1 VTINE
6 DMAERLS
13 RGTILI
19 GSASTDTITSGQWQ
33 DFLAEA
39 SANFALDDP
48 GLSNTLAEM
57 ATCYLAFHY
66 IAGATDAGMKSENFL
81 DYSYTREAG
90 SQSNWLTLYNSLI
103 ARGRKKSIEDKL
115 PGLDDY
121 ESRADQDMGCLKL
134 DQTKPPVFFDDTLDS
149 ETDETFSRY

>member
-1 VTINE
+1 
-6 DMAERLS
+6 MAERLS

-33 DFLAEA
+33 DFLSEA

-48 GLSNTLAEM
+48 GLSDTLSEM

-66 IAGATDAGMKSENFL
+66 IAGATDADMKSENFL

-103 ARGRKKSIEDKL
+103 ARGKKKAIEDKL
-115 PGLDDY
+115 PGIDDY
-121 ESRADQDMGCLKL
+121 ESRADLDMGCLKL

-149 ETDETFSRY
+149 ETDEAFSRY